1 MISDFINQRK
11 VNVME
16 QKELTFE
23 EALSRL
29 EEIVRALENGQSKL
43 EDSLALY
50 EEGIRLSR
58 ACNEKLDFAEQ
69 KIKVLSLTPPSAQE
83 G

>member
-1 MISDFINQRK
+1 
-11 VNVME
+11 ME
-16 QKELTFE
+16 NKELTFE

-29 EEIVRALENGQSKL
+29 EEIVRALESGQSKL

-58 ACNEKLDFAEQ
+58 ACTEKLDGAEQ
-69 KIKVLSLTPPSAQE
+69 KIKMLGVDPAAAQ
-83 G
+83 

>member
-1 MISDFINQRK
+1 
-11 VNVME
+11 ME
-16 QKELTFE
+16 EKEMSFE

-29 EEIVRALENGQSKL
+29 EEIVRALESGQSRL

-58 ACNEKLDFAEQ
+58 ACNARLDGAEQ
-69 KIKVLSLTPPSAQE
+69 KIKLLNITPDTAE
-83 G
+83 A

>member
-29 EEIVRALENGQSKL
+29 EEIVRALESGQSKL

-58 ACNEKLDFAEQ
+58 ACNEKLDSAEQ
-69 KIKVLSLTPPSAQE
+69 KIKVLSLTPPPAQE

>member
-1 MISDFINQRK
+1 
-11 VNVME
+11 ME

-29 EEIVRALENGQSKL
+29 EEIVRALESGQSKL

-58 ACNEKLDFAEQ
+58 ACNEKLDSAEQ